1 MSKAKENWKKFWV
14 NVWETI
20 KSSFILVTFFGILS
34 GIAFIGTIN
43 KDWCGPI
50 AEGFNGKRIAFLVVI
65 AVLLAA
71 YAGAMA
77 FGFGGK
83 GYQMLVSGNMKRM
96 SAEQLGTQMK
106 ISSHKEEMEY
116 REWKGFAIGGVIA
129 FFTVLFGILVGIN
142 GDGVNEAFRAI
153 AAESEEAAP
162 FNNKGVAILTLISM
176 LCCGWSLLPFAY
188 LNVSGIAVSYF
199 WSCLFG
205 LLPIIV
211 AGIFY
216 IVGAY
221 AARGKSL
228 RAQEN
233 ADRAAEEEANKPRK
247 INYGGLPGTKPKK
260 RK

>member
-1 MSKAKENWKKFWV
+1 MSRAKENWKKFWL
-14 NVWETI
+14 NVWETL
-20 KSSFILVTFFGILS
+20 KGSFILVTFFGILS

-43 KDWCGPI
+43 ADWCGPI
-50 AEGFNGKRIAFLVVI
+50 SEGFNGKRIAFLVVVV
-65 AVLLAA
+65 VLLGA

-77 FGFGGK
+77 YGFGGK
-83 GYQMLVSGNMKRM
+83 GYQMLVSGNMKRL

-106 ISSHKEEMEY
+106 ISSHKEEQEY

-129 FFTVLFGILVGIN
+129 FFTILFGILAGVN
-142 GDGVNEAFRAI
+142 GDGINAAFRAL
-153 AAESEEAAP
+153 ATESGEVAP
-162 FNNKGVAILTLISM
+162 FEDKGVAILMLISM

-188 LNVSGIAVSYF
+188 LNVSGIAISYY

-205 LLPIIV
+205 LIPILV
-211 AGIFY
+211 TGIFY

-221 AARGKSL
+221 GARAKSV

-233 ADRAAEEEANKPRK
+233 ADRAAAEEANKPK
-247 INYGGLPGTKPKK
+247 KVNYGGLPGTKPKK

>member
-14 NVWETI
+14 NVWETL

-34 GIAFIGTIN
+34 GIAFMGTIN
-43 KDWCGPI
+43 EDWCGPI
-50 AEGFNGKRIAFLVVI
+50 AEGFNGARIAFLVVI

-77 FGFGGK
+77 YGFGSK

-96 SAEQLGTQMK
+96 SAEQLGSQIRM
-106 ISSHKEEMEY
+106 SSHKEELEY

-142 GDGVNEAFRAI
+142 GDGVNEAFRSLTAQG
-153 AAESEEAAP
+153 EEVIP
-162 FNNKGVAILTLISM
+162 FNDRGVAILVLFSM

-188 LNVSGIAVSYF
+188 LNVSGIAVSYY

-211 AGIFY
+211 TGIFY

-221 AARGKSL
+221 AARAKAA
-228 RAQEN
+228 RAQAN

>member
-1 MSKAKENWKKFWV
+1 MSKTKESWKKFWA

-43 KDWCGPI
+43 EEWCGPI
-50 AEGFNGKRIAFLVVI
+50 SEGFNGARIAFLVVV

-77 FGFGGK
+77 YAFGSK
-83 GYQMLVSGNMKRM
+83 GYEMLVSGNMKRI
-96 SAEQLGTQMK
+96 SAEQLGTQIK

-129 FFTVLFGILVGIN
+129 FFTVLFGVLVGIN
-142 GDGVNEAFRAI
+142 GDAVNEAFRSLAV
-153 AAESEEAAP
+153 EGETVAP
-162 FNNKGVAILTLISM
+162 FENKGMAALVLISM

-188 LNVSGIAVSYF
+188 LNVGGIAVSYF

-205 LLPIIV
+205 LLPIVV

-216 IVGAY
+216 VVGAY
-221 AARGKSL
+221 ATRAKRM

-233 ADRAAEEEANKPRK
+233 ADRATEEEANKPRK

>member
-1 MSKAKENWKKFWV
+1 MSKTKESWKKFWA

-43 KDWCGPI
+43 EDWCGPI
-50 AEGFNGKRIAFLVVI
+50 SEGFNGARIAFLVVV

-77 FGFGGK
+77 YAFGSK
-83 GYQMLVSGNMKRM
+83 GYEMLVSGNMKRM
-96 SAEQLGTQMK
+96 SAEQLGTQIK

-129 FFTVLFGILVGIN
+129 FFTVLFGVLVGIN
-142 GDGVNEAFRAI
+142 GDAVNDAFRSLAVEGETGVPFENKAT
-153 AAESEEAAP
+153 AAL
-162 FNNKGVAILTLISM
+162 VLISM

-188 LNVSGIAVSYF
+188 LNVGGIAVSYF

-205 LLPIIV
+205 LLPIAV

-221 AARGKSL
+221 GARAKSV

-233 ADRAAEEEANKPRK
+233 ADRAAAEEANKPRK

-260 RK
+260 KK